1 MCIFDKLNTYISITI
16 ITNIFN
22 QLKISFNE
30 DICISN
36 QLGHDGSTVAHLED
50 RTSEPMLPSA
60 PRSLLFQIEIFVKRW
75 SDCHVVKL
83 CPYCFFFFFFFR
95 FVFYR
100 LILRKSFFSRS
111 KIFLCNANIS
121 KLISFSSSGKQYLSG
136 DIFTFSSITPV
147 RKA

>member
-1 MCIFDKLNTYISITI
+1 MYLNVNADICISNADISIKVLKISLLKIEISALKGILTSSKIQDMCIFDKLNTYISITI

-30 DICISN
+30 DTCILN

-60 PRSLLFQIEIFVKRW
+60 PRSLLFQIEIFVKCW

-83 CPYCFFFFFFFR
+83 CPYCLFFF
-95 FVFYR
+95 V
-100 LILRKSFFSRS
+100 SFF
-111 KIFLCNANIS
+111 I
-121 KLISFSSSGKQYLSG
+121 
-136 DIFTFSSITPV
+136 D
-147 RKA
+147 